1 MKKAFTI
8 VELLVVV
15 AILGVLMTMVFVSV
29 KGSLADARDRR
40 AEALCK
46 TVQAGLAS
54 YHVLYDEWPE
64 PLAGKVRSGSFSDTN
79 EEGEDR
85 RTDPEKYVLKADEVR
100 KMVKAL
106 VDEAKKGNPLMDV
119 SGLFVSRAT
128 GEPGTRG
135 TGYDFTEAV
144 RGSNRNRKKMNTAEM
159 YFGYAEREK
168 GYFRRFKMVY
178 SVPGDSL
185 TVSKQ

>member
-15 AILGVLMTMVFVSV
+15 GILGILLTMVFVSA

-40 AEALCK
+40 ADALCQA
-46 TVQAGLAS
+46 VQSGLAS

-64 PLAGKVRSGSFSDTN
+64 PLAGKVRSGSFNDSN
-79 EEGEDR
+79 EEGEDN

-119 SGLFVSRAT
+119 SGLFVSRDS
-128 GEPGTRG
+128 GEPDTRG

-144 RGSNRNRKKMNTAEM
+144 RGSNRNRKRMSTGEM
-159 YFGYAEREK
+159 FFGYPDRST
-168 GYFRRFKMVY
+168 GFFRRFKMVY